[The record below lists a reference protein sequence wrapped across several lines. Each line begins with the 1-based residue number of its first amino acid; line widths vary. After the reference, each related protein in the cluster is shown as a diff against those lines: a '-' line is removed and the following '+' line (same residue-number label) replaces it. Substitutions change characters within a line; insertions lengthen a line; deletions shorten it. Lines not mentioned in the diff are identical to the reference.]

1 MVVLTADTSDKLGG
15 VYLIEE
21 LIDFPGDDTAGRTTR
36 FAGYLRA
43 ALRSTDPEVLG
54 NASRALGK
62 LAKPGGA
69 LTAELV
75 DSEIKTALEWLQTER
90 IESRRLSAV
99 LIINELAK
107 NSPTLVFAYVPQILE
122 SIWTAI
128 RDSRSL
134 VREKSAEA
142 VGECFKLFSQRGLQT
157 QYYKNMWKEC
167 LTGFKNSTF
176 DFQHGSLLIVRELLK
191 HGALFM
197 HDHYRDA
204 CDIALQLKNHRELR
218 MRSEVV
224 ELIPALARYSN
235 EEFCAHYLQK
245 FMSFLSQQLKKQ
257 YERSAAF
264 KAIGGIAGAIKN
276 SIAPYLEAIIAAI
289 KYGLELK
296 AKNKEKEMDKD
307 GSIFECLSELSK
319 ATGQTLC
326 KYIED
331 GLLDIMLA
339 CGLSVELCD
348 ALADMAAHVAPM
360 RPQIQDKLLDTIS
373 LVLHKKPFRPLGCP
387 ENRLPPVPAFAR
399 EWAQHGIQHGEAET
413 ALALKTLGT
422 FDFKSHILNEFVRDV
437 AIPFLKSSNPDIR
450 RCAAMTSSKLYIA
463 DPIVK
468 QSSWHAI
475 AVVRNV
481 VTELLN
487 TAISDPV
494 PEIRREIM
502 QSMDPKFDAHL
513 AEQENIRKV
522 IMAIDES
529 DFEVRKAAVVII
541 GRLTSKNPAY
551 VFPPLRKLLA
561 NFTQAINSS
570 GDPVYE
576 EEGARLVS
584 LLVMNASSLVR
595 PFVDNLVNVL
605 VPKVLSS
612 NSSVSATSLKAIGD
626 LSTIGGLRLEKF
638 IPRLMPTI
646 IECLQDQSSIARRE
660 AALLALGQLSSN
672 TGYVIA
678 PYLDYPEL
686 LDLLTSII
694 KTEQQGPIRMETIK
708 LLGILGALDPYRH
721 QQSMEHNTTSRPVDN
736 HLMSDVT
743 LIMNGTSPSHENYYP
758 QVVMST
764 LMHNVLK
771 DNSLSQYHTM
781 VIDSIVGIFKT
792 LGLKCVEF
800 LPQIIPIFSTVI
812 QNAPVNRLEP
822 CFNQLSILVNIVGVH
837 VRPYI
842 DDLVGLIQQFWDISP
857 GVQTTCLSLIE
868 ALSKGLGGEFYPSM
882 VILLPNLM
890 KVVDMDTQH
899 RSNPSL
905 RVLHTILVFG
915 NQAERSMWLVIPKL
929 VQVFT
934 NSNKSPSLRKSCI
947 DTIGAIAR
955 QTNIS
960 DYGGQLLHNLRDS
973 LESSHRAVQTA
984 AYDCII
990 TFLFQYPRESE
1001 PFLDGLRLAIIAAGI
1016 SHSNFDS
1023 LRTKIRNG
1031 EALPQDLRPTVTFQ
1045 GVSEEVAPA
1054 EGGQRKLPVNQEHL
1068 RKAWA
1073 AAKTSTKEDWQEWM
1087 RRFSIELLKESPS
1100 NALRACQQLATIYQQ
1115 LARDLFN
1122 VAFLSCWTELYDE
1135 YQENLVSSLEMALQS
1150 SECPPEILQILLNLA
1165 EFMEHDDKPLPI
1177 DIGNL
1182 GIYAGKCH
1190 AYAKALHY
1198 KELEFE
1204 EERSPSVVEAL
1215 ISINNQ
1221 LQQTDAAVGILRNAQ
1236 KYSDFQLKETWF
1248 EKLGRWEDALHA
1260 YDERAKSDTSFEVVM
1275 GKMRCLHALGDWE
1288 QLQNIAESRWALA
1301 SFADKRAI
1309 APLAAAAA
1317 WGIHSWE
1324 LMDNYLSVMKDNSPD
1339 RFFFKAIR
1347 AVNQD
1352 FYDNAYH
1359 CINKARDGLDTELVA
1374 LLGESYTRAYDVV
1387 VRVQMLAELEEI
1399 ISYKKATKDTEKQAL
1414 MRDTWRVRL
1423 EGCEGKVETWQRM
1436 LKVRQLVLMPKDN
1449 KEVWIKYANLCRKS
1463 GKIGLAKQAINA
1475 LKVNASSNDHL
1486 VADPDDAPEVCYAL
1500 HKYNWASGDKT
1511 KAISELRDFTN
1522 VLADQCS
1529 ELSMSITQLE
1539 ATPTNPMNIFH
1550 HSRPAELKAKKQD
1563 MINMKHLLSRCF
1575 LRLGQWQ
1582 TDSKAGHWQSE
1593 DAHEIL
1599 LSYNSATQYNPD
1611 GYKAWHAWALA
1622 NFEVVNAM
1630 APVNDSGS
1638 AVGFPQAT
1646 ISDHV
1651 VPAIHGFFK
1660 SIALS
1665 PAGSTL
1671 QDSLRLLT
1679 LWFRHGSNP
1688 DVDRTLAEGFP
1699 TVSMDTW
1706 LEVIPQLIARIN
1718 QPNLKIRS
1726 SVQKL
1731 LADVGKL
1738 HPQALVYPLTVA
1750 MKSEVKGRAESA
1762 KAVMDRLRTHRP
1774 ILVDQAQLVSRE
1786 LIRVAVLWHEM
1797 WYEGLEEASRLY
1809 AINTSLFESRFANNI

>member
-1 MVVLTADTSDKLGG
+1 MIISSSDPLDKLGG

-43 ALRSTDPEVLG
+43 ALRSPEPDVLL
-54 NASRALGK
+54 NAARALGK

-75 DSEIKTALEWLQTER
+75 DSEIKTALEWLQLER
-90 IESRRLSAV
+90 NESRRFAAV
-99 LIINELAK
+99 LIISELAK

-122 SIWTAI
+122 SIWAAI
-128 RDSRSL
+128 RDPKIL
-134 VREKSAEA
+134 IREKAAEA

-157 QYYKNMWKEC
+157 QYYKNIWEGC
-167 LTGFKNSTF
+167 LAGFKNNNVDHS
-176 DFQHGSLLIVRELLK
+176 HGSLLIIRELLR

-197 HDHYRDA
+197 DEHYREA
-204 CDIALQLKNHRELR
+204 CEIALQL
-218 MRSEVV
+218 RSNRDPKIRSLVV
-224 ELIPALARYSN
+224 ELIPILARYSN
-235 EEFCAHYLQK
+235 EEFCTLYLQK
-245 FMSFLSQQLKKQ
+245 FMSFLSQQLKNNSD
-257 YERSAAF
+257 RAAAF
-264 KAIGGIAGAIKN
+264 KAIGGIASAIKN
-276 SIAPYLEAIIAAI
+276 AISPYLEAIIAAI
-289 KYGLELK
+289 KFGLGLK
-296 AKNKEKEMDKD
+296 AKSKDKD
-307 GSIFECLSELSK
+307 GAIFECLSELSK

-326 KYIED
+326 KYVEG
-331 GLLDIMLA
+331 GLLDTMLA
-339 CGLSVELCD
+339 CGLSEELCN
-348 ALADMAAHVAPM
+348 ALKEMADHVAPM

-373 LVLHKKPFRPLGCP
+373 LVLHKKPFKPLGCP

-399 EWAQHGIQHGEAET
+399 EWGQHGVVHGEAEI
-413 ALALKTLGT
+413 ALALRTLGT
-422 FDFKSHILNEFVRDV
+422 FDFKSYVLNEFVRDV
-437 AIPFLKSSNPDIR
+437 AIPFLKNPNPEIR
-450 RCAAMTSSKLYIA
+450 KAAAMTSSKLYVT

-475 AVVRNV
+475 AVVRTV

-487 TAISDPV
+487 AAISDPD
-494 PEIRREIM
+494 PTIRRDIM
-502 QSMDPKFDAHL
+502 QSLDAKFDSHL
-513 AEQENIRKV
+513 ADQENIRKI

-529 DFEVRKAAVVII
+529 DFEVRTAAVAIV

-561 NFTQAINSS
+561 NFTQAIRSS
-570 GDPVYE
+570 EDAVFE

-595 PFVDNLVNVL
+595 PFVENLVDVL
-605 VPKVLSS
+605 VPKATSP

-626 LSTIGGLRLEKF
+626 LSTIGGLRLEKYL
-638 IPRLMPTI
+638 PKLMPTI
-646 IECLQDQSSIARRE
+646 IDCLQDLASTAKRE
-660 AALLALGQLSSN
+660 AALLALSQLASN

-686 LDLLTSII
+686 LDLLTNII
-694 KTEQQGPIRMETIK
+694 KTEQQGTIRMETIK
-708 LLGILGALDPYRH
+708 LLGILGALDPYRR
-721 QQSMEHNTTSRPVDN
+721 QQSMEQSTPLKPAENQM
-736 HLMSDVT
+736 MSDVT
-743 LIMNGTSPSHENYYP
+743 LIMNGTGPSSEEYYP
-758 QVVMST
+758 QVVMNT
-764 LMHNVLK
+764 LMNNVLK

-792 LGLKCVEF
+792 TGPKCVNF
-800 LPQIIPIFSTVI
+800 LPQIIPIFSVVI
-812 QNAPVNRLEP
+812 YTTPLNRLEP
-822 CFNQLSILVNIVGVH
+822 CFNQLANLTAIVGVH
-837 VRPYI
+837 IRPYVK
-842 DDLVGLIQQFWDISP
+842 DLVDLVQKFWDVSA

-882 VILLPNLM
+882 VKLFPQLM
-890 KVVDMDTQH
+890 KVVELDLQH

-915 NQAERSMWLVIPKL
+915 NHAERSMWLVIPKL
-929 VQVFT
+929 VTVFT
-934 NSNKSPSLRKSCI
+934 NTNKSPLLRKACI
-947 DTIGAIAR
+947 ETIGAIAR

-960 DYGGQLLHNLRDS
+960 DYGAQLLHNLRDT
-973 LESSHRAVQTA
+973 LSSSTKIVQTA

-1001 PFLDGLRLAIIAAGI
+1001 PFLDGLRRAIIVAGM
-1016 SHSNFDS
+1016 SHATFDS

-1031 EALPQDLRPTVTFQ
+1031 EDLPQDLRPTLNFQ
-1045 GVSEEVAPA
+1045 GSNEDVTPA

-1073 AAKTSTKEDWQEWM
+1073 ASKTSTKEDWQEWM

-1100 NALRACQQLATIYQQ
+1100 NALRACQQLATVYQQ

-1122 VAFLSCWTELYDE
+1122 VAFISCWTELYDQ
-1135 YQENLVSSLEMALQS
+1135 YQEDLVSSLEMALTS

-1177 DIGNL
+1177 DIGHL
-1182 GIYAGKCH
+1182 GGYAGKCH

-1204 EERSPSVVEAL
+1204 EEKSPSVVEAL
-1215 ISINNQ
+1215 ISINNK

-1260 YDERAKSDTSFEVVM
+1260 YDERAKTDNSFEVVM

-1288 QLQNIAESRWALA
+1288 ELQNIAESKWTLA

-1317 WGIHSWE
+1317 WGVHSWE

-1352 FYDNAYH
+1352 NHEEAHY
-1359 CINKARDGLDTELVA
+1359 CINKARDGLDTELSA

-1399 ISYKKATKDTEKQAL
+1399 ISYKKATKDPEKQAL
-1414 MRDTWRVRL
+1414 MRDTWRTRL

-1436 LKVRQLVLMPKDN
+1436 LKVRQLVLKPKEN

-1463 GKIGLAKQAINA
+1463 GRISLARQAINS
-1475 LKVNASSNDHL
+1475 LKVNPNSGEHL
-1486 VADPDDAPEVCYAL
+1486 IADLDDNPEVCYAL
-1500 HKYNWASGDKT
+1500 HKYNWASGDKG
-1511 KAISELRDFTN
+1511 KSMLELGEFTN

-1529 ELSMSITQLE
+1529 ELSTSISQLE
-1539 ATPTNPMNIFH
+1539 ATPTNPMNVYH
-1550 HSRPAELKAKKQD
+1550 QSRPAELKAKKQE
-1563 MINMKHLLSRCF
+1563 MMNMKNLLSRCF

-1582 TDSKAGHWQSE
+1582 TYSKNSQWQSE

-1599 LSYNSATQYNPD
+1599 LSYSSATQYNPD

-1622 NFEVVNAM
+1622 NFEVVNAV

-1638 AVGFPQAT
+1638 AVGFSQAT
-1646 ISDHV
+1646 ITDHV
-1651 VPAIHGFFK
+1651 VPAIQGFFK

-1671 QDSLRLLT
+1671 QDTLRLLT
-1679 LWFRHGSNP
+1679 LWFRYGSNP
-1688 DVDRTLAEGFP
+1688 EVDRALAEGFP

-1718 QPNLKIRS
+1718 QPNLKVRS

-1731 LADVGKL
+1731 LCDAGKL

-1762 KAVMDRLRTHRP
+1762 KAVMDRLRTHKP

-1786 LIRVAVLWHEM
+1786 LIRVAVLWHEL
-1797 WYEGLEEASRLY
+1797 WLEGLEEASRLY
-1809 AINTSLFESRFANNI
+1809 VSYIFPKY